1 MNEFPSILCPD
12 SKTNFP
18 KYRYELNLSN
28 MRKEIFDL
36 VICGDE
42 NSYFDIDTFMR
53 KYNIKKNDIASMISK
68 VTSEL
73 NNLGWKLKT
82 SFGGTGL
89 FIYSTDTLP
98 PSCYEE

>member
-1 MNEFPSILCPD
+1 MNNFPSVLCPAN
-12 SKTNFP
+12 KANFSR
-18 KYRYELNLSN
+18 YHYELNLSN
-28 MRKEIFDL
+28 MRRDIFEL

-53 KYNIKKNDIASMISK
+53 KYKLKKNDVSNMLLQI
-68 VTSEL
+68 TSEL
-73 NNLGWKLKT
+73 TNLGWKVKT

-89 FIYSTDTLP
+89 FIYSTEAPP